1 MRPEDRNEDFY
12 RGEFNAEYFAMLSAM
27 EGIESVVL
35 EFFPFGSDEYNQLE
49 NITKDFFDCLRD
61 LKAKID
67 KNHFAEP
74 VKMVGV
80 NNDE

>member
-1 MRPEDRNEDFY
+1 MSLYERSEDFY
-12 RGEFNAEYFAMLSAM
+12 RGEFNAEYFAMLNAM
-27 EGIESVVL
+27 EGIESVIL

-49 NITKDFFDCLRD
+49 NITKEFFDCLRD

-67 KNHFAEP
+67 KNNFADT
-74 VKMVGV
+74 VKIGGE